1 MLMLLLLPG
10 GRCLRPT
17 VKYGALGSK
26 LLIEVALDGF
36 NASELIC
43 QLCDVR
49 AVRDLG
55 VLKNGFPFLANRI
68 LLTL

>member
-1 MLMLLLLPG
+1 M
-10 GRCLRPT
+10 RPT

-26 LLIEVALDGF
+26 LFIEVARNGS

-43 QLCDVR
+43 QLLDVR